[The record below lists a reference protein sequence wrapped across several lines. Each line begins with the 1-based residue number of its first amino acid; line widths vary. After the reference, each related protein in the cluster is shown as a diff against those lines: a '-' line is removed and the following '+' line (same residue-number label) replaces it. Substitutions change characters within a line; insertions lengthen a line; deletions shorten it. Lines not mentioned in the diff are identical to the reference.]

1 MRGLTLPYILRRLG
15 MFVFTIWL
23 GTSVMFVIPRLAPGD
38 PVQAMLGRMMTEGAN
53 VENSQQL
60 IDSWRQRFGLDE
72 SIYVQYFK
80 HLYNS
85 ITFNTGYSLAFFPSR
100 VDALVARA
108 MPWTIGLL
116 SVATVIAFLLG
127 NGVGALL
134 AWRRTPRL
142 ARWLLPLSLAF
153 TAIPAFMLG
162 ILLLYIF
169 AFNNQWL
176 PFAGGYGRGLTPG
189 FNGPFISSMIEH
201 ATLPALCIVLVSM
214 GGWALGMRGMMV
226 TIDGEDYMVL
236 AEAKGLKAAS
246 IFWRYGIR
254 NAVLPQ
260 VTALGV
266 MLGGLAGGS
275 ILVELIFTYPGMG
288 YLLYQAILN
297 SDYTLIQG
305 IVFYVIVGVSLAVLM
320 LDFLYPLIDPRINYQ
335 KQ

>member
-1 MRGLTLPYILRRLG
+1 MRGLTTSYILRRLG

-38 PVQAMLGRMMTEGAN
+38 PVQAMMERMMTEGAN

-60 IDSWRQRFGLDE
+60 IHSWRQRFGLDE
-72 SIYVQYFK
+72 PVYVQYLK

-116 SVATVIAFLLG
+116 SVATLFAFLLG

-169 AFNNQWL
+169 AFNK
-176 PFAGGYGRGLTPG
+176 PVA
-189 FNGPFISSMIEH
+189 
-201 ATLPALCIVLVSM
+201 ALCRWIRAWTYARLQL
-214 GGWALGMRGMMV
+214 ALHQQHDR
-226 TIDGEDYMVL
+226 
-236 AEAKGLKAAS
+236 A
-246 IFWRYGIR
+246 RH
-254 NAVLPQ
+254 P
-260 VTALGV
+260 
-266 MLGGLAGGS
+266 AG
-275 ILVELIFTYPGMG
+275 
-288 YLLYQAILN
+288 
-297 SDYTLIQG
+297 TLRC
-305 IVFYVIVGVSLAVLM
+305 A
-320 LDFLYPLIDPRINYQ
+320 R
-335 KQ
+335 